1 MMNIIIST
9 PLYVWGVLAYLL
21 FVGIKAMHDHIVYLP
36 KLLIIPAVLMGLK
49 YKIFFSENNTAYL
62 SSMFLGCLVGFIIA
76 KKAVIKIL
84 RELKS
89 IELSGNYSTITI
101 VMTFFL
107 IKYIFGYFEATNF
120 ELIAPYLYIENS
132 ISGLLTGYYLGRS
145 SCYIYRCY
153 KS

>member
-1 MMNIIIST
+1 
-9 PLYVWGVLAYLL
+9 
-21 FVGIKAMHDHIVYLP
+21 
-36 KLLIIPAVLMGLK
+36 
-49 YKIFFSENNTAYL
+49 
-62 SSMFLGCLVGFIIA
+62 MFLGCLVGFIIA

-101 VMTFFL
+101 VITFFL

-132 ISGLLTGYYLGRS
+132 
-145 SCYIYRCY
+145 
-153 KS
+153 